1 MLPKVHPLEKTATEC
16 RRALIRLENFK
27 QVTGGDEFVDQ
38 IIEDLQNILVH
49 IPEQYKK

>member
-27 QVTGGDEFVDQ
+27 QVNGGDEATDQ
-38 IIEDLQNILVH
+38 IIEDLQNILAH